1 MTAPAYS
8 ALTITDALPDG
19 RPFEIRYLSVTDD
32 APAASL
38 LADALDPAERT
49 ERRKAGY
56 MERLGLSPDAP
67 PRYVTTWHASSHPS
81 PCPDGTPD
89 PERPGDC
96 QHPDGRAW
104 LAHWRDELARLNGTS
119 SETAKA
125 IIRDAL
131 DGWDSPAALA
141 RFVWVLA

>member
-67 PRYVTTWHASSHPS
+67 PRS
-81 PCPDGTPD
+81 
-89 PERPGDC
+89 
-96 QHPDGRAW
+96 DGRAW

-119 SETAKA
+119 SETAKTL
-125 IIRDAL
+125 IRDAL
-131 DGWDSPAALA
+131 DSWDSPAALA